1 MINTG
6 ATTNL
11 VEANLVPNLGL
22 QVAKANIVVGLT
34 SHHRGVSNGIVV
46 ANLSVGTWVHGT
58 TFVVMAI
65 SKFNVILGMEFLYN
79 VEVHV
84 LSHLSCIWIEGMG
97 KPCKVK
103 CEYLSLIKLE
113 SSLQITHN
121 GLYLGSYVIMLM
133 VKEHDQVE
141 EGLKG
146 YTKISK
152 EFMVGETLEP
162 RLDKSSDGDKNQGEK
177 ESKVESLANSFN
189 HRKANDSKNA
199 GNFQEGTDRGESLL
213 YRGKRGCIDDEV
225 WSFKH
230 SKTASE
236 DPVKGLQWVVCFI
249 LVLLGVTTFFPI
261 INALVGGMT
270 IKHWAKKYHKA
281 S

>member
-22 QVAKANIVVGLT
+22 QVAKANIAVDLT
-34 SHHRGVSNGIVV
+34 SHHPGVPNGIAV

-65 SKFNVILGMEFLYN
+65 SKFDVILGMEFLYN
-79 VEVHV
+79 AEVHV

-97 KPCKVK
+97 EPCTVE
-103 CEYLSLIKLE
+103 CEYLSSIKLE

-121 GLYLGSYVIMLM
+121 GLDRGSYVIMSM
-133 VKEHDQVE
+133 VEEHDQVE
-141 EGLKG
+141 EGLEG

-177 ESKVESLANSFN
+177 ESKVESPANNFN
-189 HRKANDSKNA
+189 YRKANDSKNVRD
-199 GNFQEGTDRGESLL
+199 FQEGTDCGESLL

-225 WSFKH
+225 RSFEH
-230 SKTASE
+230 SKTTSE
-236 DPVKGLQWVVCFI
+236 DLVKVLQWVVWFI
-249 LVLLGVTTFFPI
+249 LVLLGVTTYFPI
-261 INALVGGMT
+261 IGALVGGMT
-270 IKHWAKKYHKA
+270 IKHWAKKCRKA